1 MMIRQKPPDHYR
13 NAKRRLLLVQSSK
26 VRIEKTNKFPKE
38 NVMNNRIIA
47 HKTNNSST
55 ATSSAVLANRFI
67 HNKVARDECSD
78 SRKPSTT
85 DGIMSPFVSTS
96 CIALLVFLNGFCSGS
111 ETDLEVVYGDEG
123 SNLTLP
129 CKRSHDT
136 AKGENPAVMWRW
148 RNQGKNDINGKRT
161 TVNHDS
167 LIFMGLSRDDADI
180 YTCTEENGTFI
191 NRVRVKVRTAPP
203 PLANVT
209 VVPSSILVT
218 IHWEIENDGGYP
230 IKYFNAQYRL
240 KYSLPNQVG
249 DYWHSVLPN
258 GIYPTSTQIDVYHL
272 EPNATYVFQV
282 WATNRLGRG
291 EVTEVEAQ
299 TKHDNQEI
307 ELARHLLEGAET
319 FDTRVWVAAVAIVM
333 GTLLVLA
340 TATIYALYKECRIPA
355 VRVSEK
361 DVEAMELIPNII
373 LNPGYQDFGQSD
385 HQPCS
390 DLNQH
395 ADRS

>member
-1 MMIRQKPPDHYR
+1 M
-13 NAKRRLLLVQSSK
+13 
-26 VRIEKTNKFPKE
+26 
-38 NVMNNRIIA
+38 
-47 HKTNNSST
+47 
-55 ATSSAVLANRFI
+55 
-67 HNKVARDECSD
+67 CS
-78 SRKPSTT
+78 
-85 DGIMSPFVSTS
+85 FVSTS

-111 ETDLEVVYGDEG
+111 ETDVEEVYGDEG

-129 CKRSHDT
+129 CKRSHDSRI
-136 AKGENPAVMWRW
+136 AGAVMWRW
-148 RNQGKNDINGKRT
+148 SNQGKNDFTGERT
-161 TVNHDS
+161 MVKGDDS
-167 LIFMGLSRDDADI
+167 LILRGLSRDEADI
-180 YTCTEENGTFI
+180 YTCTEEDGTVI
-191 NRVRVKVRTAPP
+191 NRVRVKVRTPPP

-209 VVPSSILVT
+209 VVPSTILGT
-218 IHWEIENDGGYP
+218 IHWEVENDGGYP
-230 IKYFNAQYRL
+230 IKFFTAHYRL
-240 KYSLPNQVG
+240 KHTLPGQLP
-249 DYWHSVLPN
+249 DPWHPVLPYEIN
-258 GIYPTSTQIDVYHL
+258 PTSTQIDVYQL

-361 DVEAMELIPNII
+361 DVETMELIPNII
-373 LNPGYQDFGQSD
+373 LNPGYQDFGQSEWAEPD
-385 HQPCS
+385 ENS
-390 DLNQH
+390 NDTTAIRLNNNTVINPV
-395 ADRS
+395 RI